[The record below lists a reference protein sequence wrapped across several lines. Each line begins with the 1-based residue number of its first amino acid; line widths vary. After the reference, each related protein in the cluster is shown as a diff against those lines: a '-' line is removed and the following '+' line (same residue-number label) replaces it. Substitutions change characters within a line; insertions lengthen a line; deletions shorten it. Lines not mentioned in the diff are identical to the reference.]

1 MWTCTGAADSTND
14 MTQRIETPTAGG
26 ALEITNDGTFGL
38 DVSSGEGLAVT
49 GGSSGTS
56 VTIDIDGDITAEDPA
71 ILVNQEGNGMV
82 SVTTRGAIRSD
93 GPVGFGA
100 IEINQSGIGAVSVKT
115 HGNINKQGSHGVFV
129 KTVAETTGDVS
140 LEMYDGDV
148 FSAENGIFV
157 KSLGSGEI
165 TVTTNAN
172 FDTGSSGIYVDQDGT
187 NSVTVTSTGDTLD
200 VGGSGIRV
208 VTVAETMG
216 SVLIETNSNI
226 MTASSGTAEGIFV
239 NQRGVGAVT
248 ITTDGTVNSGG
259 EAGIRVMTADGVT
272 TGDVG
277 ITVNNDVTGG
287 IGIDVNNQ
295 GSGDVTINVNA
306 EVASS
311 SSSGTAIDLNG
322 KGTQTIILGTGASIM
337 GAIDA
342 EEDVVAN
349 IEVAGNVSDFNFGNL
364 GSGVDSF
371 TVNEGSVL
379 AIEGAQSWSGAVTL
393 SGRLEITGNHPIREG
408 GSTFS
413 VASLAGNGVID
424 IDVDFSNGD
433 MTFSESRISA
443 QSATGSITVNV
454 RSMGEFPE
462 ISEDDEDGLIT
473 IGNFIQVT
481 NTASPNTFVAGRSL
495 SRGFRFELVHDD
507 TNANVW
513 SIVARAGGVEEALYE
528 SLPATLTQLASL
540 QSYQQRL
547 QGRQHG
553 NNGRVWAKV
562 SGAST
567 EFEPASTS
575 LATHEIGNVATE
587 FGIDVPLLTDY
598 PYIPYNLTVG
608 ASASFGEATTDVT
621 AGESTGEIATRNFKA
636 AILANWQY
644 EDVYVDGQL
653 QYAILGNEIKADTKL
668 ADEEATAYSA
678 GLEVGYGIDIRGFR
692 VTPSAQ
698 LAWTSVDFDH
708 FTDLAGTEV
717 VSDDSSIFTGR
728 AGVGVEGSIPFANI
742 LLRGNADVLMPLDGK
757 VNTKVDGTELVSER
771 EDPVFDVGVGATY
784 AWDETYMLTA
794 DISTQQGSEVKG
806 YDANIG
812 IKYKF

>member
-1 MWTCTGAADSTND
+1 EPDMSGMWTCTGAAQPGIDSK
-14 MTQRIETPTAGG
+14 QEIVARIGENTH
-26 ALEITNDGTFGL
+26 ITGDATFGL
-38 DVSSGEGLAVT
+38 NVSGDEAFEIRTGADNAAIDVDLSNNN
-49 GGSSGTS
+49 
-56 VTIDIDGDITAEDPA
+56 DITSDYNA
-71 ILVNQEGNGMV
+71 I
-82 SVTTRGAIRSD
+82 SISSD
-93 GPVGFGA
+93 
-100 IEINQSGIGAVSVKT
+100 GIGAVAVTTNGTLTST
-115 HGNINKQGSHGVFV
+115 GSYSGIRVSNSGGVTVTAYGTVVAGYIGVFV
-129 KTVAETTGDVS
+129 AADNEADDINVTTNGSVTGD
-140 LEMYDGDV
+140 EG
-148 FSAENGIFV
+148 EGIFV
-157 KSLGSGEI
+157 RGGGNGAI
-165 TVTTNAN
+165 NVMA
-172 FDTGSSGIYVDQDGT
+172 TG
-187 NSVTVTSTGDTLD
+187 TVTSTDEEAISVIHSGTGDVNITTSNTVTASAAAKD
-200 VGGSGIRV
+200 AIYATHTGTGNITITVDGSVVGGSS
-208 VTVAETMG
+208 A
-216 SVLIETNSNI
+216 N
-226 MTASSGTAEGIFV
+226 
-239 NQRGVGAVT
+239 
-248 ITTDGTVNSGG
+248 
-259 EAGIRVMTADGVT
+259 
-272 TGDVG
+272 
-277 ITVNNDVTGG
+277 
-287 IGIDVNNQ
+287 
-295 GSGDVTINVNA
+295 
-306 EVASS
+306 
-311 SSSGTAIDLNG
+311 AIDLSTASG
-322 KGTQTIILGTGASIM
+322 DATIILGTGASFTR
-337 GAIDA
+337 GID
-342 EEDVVAN
+342 
-349 IEVAGNVSDFNFGNL
+349 VSDVMGNASLEIGGTGNRSFDIGNIPAITGGLNFNKNGNHTL
-364 GSGVDSF
+364 TVTGTHASGAAF
-371 TVNEGSVL
+371 EQTNINEGKLVWGGTDFRTTSL
-379 AIEGAQSWSGAVTL
+379 AIADRATLGITGSSSFADTSVAL
-393 SGRLEITGNHPIREG
+393 SGRLELTGNSSNITVE
-408 GSTFS
+408 
-413 VASLAGNGVID
+413 SLTGNGDID

-433 MTFSESRISA
+433 MTFSEPRISA
-443 QSATGSITVNV
+443 TSATGSIAVNL

-473 IGNFIQVT
+473 LGNIIQVT
-481 NTASPNTFVAGRSL
+481 GNADADAFVAGRAL
-495 SRGFRFELVHDD
+495 NRGFRFELVHDD

-636 AILANWQY
+636 AILANWEY

-678 GLEVGYGIDIRGFR
+678 GLEVGYGIDVRGFR

-742 LLRGNADVLMPLDGK
+742 LLRGNADVLMHLDGK

>member
-1 MWTCTGAADSTND
+1 MWTCTGAAQPGMDST
-14 MTQRIETPTAGG
+14 QS
-26 ALEITNDGTFGL
+26 ITENNQNLHITGDATFGL
-38 DVSSGEGLAVT
+38 NVSGGEAFDINNGAN
-49 GGSSGTS
+49 GG
-56 VTIDIDGDITAEDPA
+56 TIEVYLSNNNDITSDFNA
-71 ILVNQEGNGMV
+71 IL
-82 SVTTRGAIRSD
+82 IRS
-93 GPVGFGA
+93 
-100 IEINQSGIGAVSVKT
+100 QSTDA
-115 HGNINKQGSHGVFV
+115 
-129 KTVAETTGDVS
+129 
-140 LEMYDGDV
+140 
-148 FSAENGIFV
+148 
-157 KSLGSGEI
+157 I
-165 TVTTNAN
+165 TVTTNGNLTA
-172 FDTGSSGIYVDQDGT
+172 TGRLYSAI
-187 NSVTVTSTGDTLD
+187 D
-200 VGGSGIRV
+200 VSNGGVI
-208 VTVAETMG
+208 
-216 SVLIETNSNI
+216 
-226 MTASSGTAEGIFV
+226 
-239 NQRGVGAVT
+239 T
-248 ITTDGTVNSGG
+248 ITTDGTLRGG
-259 EAGIRVMTADGVT
+259 ENGNGIRASAASSADIASDINVT
-272 TGDVG
+272 TNGS
-277 ITVNNDVTGG
+277 VTGG
-287 IGIDVNNQ
+287 AEGMFITQGTSGAVNVMTTGTVTSNNEDAIWVEHHSMGNIDITTSNTVTTNAADKDAIHVNHTGTGNITLTVD
-295 GSGDVTINVNA
+295 GSVVGG
-306 EVASS
+306 SS
-311 SSSGTAIDLNG
+311 ANAIDLSTASG
-322 KGTQTIILGTGASIM
+322 DATIILGTGASFTR
-337 GAIDA
+337 GID
-342 EEDVVAN
+342 V
-349 IEVAGNVSDFNFGNL
+349 
-364 GSGVDSF
+364 SGVMGTASLEIGGTGNRSF
-371 TVNEGSVL
+371 DIGNIPAITGGLNFNKNGNHTLTVTGTHASGAAFEQTNINEGRLIWNSRNPLRSTSITL
-379 AIEGAQSWSGAVTL
+379 AHGASLEVMRVTSWSSNLTL
-393 SGRLEITGNHPIREG
+393 SGRLAITGAGSGLELGTLTGSG
-408 GSTFS
+408 GQ
-413 VASLAGNGVID
+413 ID
-424 IDVDFSNGD
+424 IDVDFSEGD
-433 MTFSESRISA
+433 ANLDSPKLLLSSVD
-443 QSATGSITVNV
+443 GDSIAVNI
-454 RSMGEFPE
+454 RSLGEFPE

-473 IGNFIQVT
+473 LGNLIQVT

-636 AILANWQY
+636 AILANWEY

-678 GLEVGYGIDIRGFR
+678 GLEVGYGIDVRGFR

-698 LAWTSVDFDH
+698 LAWTSVDFDN

-717 VSDDSSIFTGR
+717 LSDDSSIFTGR